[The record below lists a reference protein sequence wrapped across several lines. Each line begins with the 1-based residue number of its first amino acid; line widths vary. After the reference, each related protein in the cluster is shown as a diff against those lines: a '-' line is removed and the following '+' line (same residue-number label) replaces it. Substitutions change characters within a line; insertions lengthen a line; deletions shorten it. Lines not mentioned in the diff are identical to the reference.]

1 MKSNQLARQVAQEIS
16 RRILARDFE
25 PGQHISAQT
34 VANDFGISRS
44 PVREALQLLLDAGL
58 VVQKP
63 NRGFFVTDSQQQ
75 LERSNAL
82 SAALEDEQSDYQ
94 QIADDWRRDA
104 LPEEVTEQYLR
115 NRYGITKARLND
127 LLVRAVREGW
137 AERKPGYGWRFL
149 TVAKTPEAFEK
160 IYHFRMVIEPAAM
173 LDPDYEI
180 DLQMLANLKRIQMR
194 MLDHD
199 IEHQPLERLLSVGA
213 GFHEELIKF
222 SGNPYFHQ
230 SLVRV
235 NQMRRLLE
243 YRTVFN
249 RERFV
254 EQTQGHLAIIE
265 LLERGEV
272 IEASYNMRRHLSG
285 ALKKKSPL
293 LWSQEDANLG
303 KI

>member
-16 RRILARDFE
+16 KRILGQDFE

-213 GFHEELIKF
+213 DFHEELIKF

-265 LLERGEV
+265 LLERGEI

-285 ALKKKSPL
+285 ALKKKSPM
-293 LWSQEDANLG
+293 LWSQDDANLG
-303 KI
+303 KP

>member
-16 RRILARDFE
+16 KRIVTQDLE

-34 VANDFGISRS
+34 VADDFGISRS
-44 PVREALQLLLDAGL
+44 PVREALQLLLDTGL
-58 VVQKP
+58 VEQKP
-63 NRGFFVTDSQQQ
+63 NRGFFVTNNREQ
-75 LERSNAL
+75 LEPSRAL

-94 QIADDWRRDA
+94 QIADDWRRDQ

-115 NRYGITKARLND
+115 NRYGVTKARLND

-149 TVAKTPEAFEK
+149 NVAKTPEAFEK

-180 DLQMLANLKRIQMR
+180 DRQMLANLKRTQLR

-199 IEHQPLERLLSVGA
+199 IEHQPLEQLLSVGA
-213 GFHEELIKF
+213 DFHEELIKF

-249 RERFV
+249 RGRFV
-254 EQTQGHLAIIE
+254 EQTKGHLGIIE
-265 LLERGEV
+265 LLERGEI
-272 IEASYNMRRHLSG
+272 IEASYSMRRHLSG
-285 ALKKKSPL
+285 ALKKKSPM
-293 LWSQEDANLG
+293 LWSQSDSESADN
-303 KI
+303 